1 MSIWANIGQH
11 FAKILLFLFVFCGL
25 IWVIDKLFLAKR
37 HRALGIQKRPIW
49 LEFTADLFPIIA
61 FIFVLR
67 SFLFEPFKSPSGSMI
82 PTLQIGDFILVNKFT
97 YGVRFPVVNKKII
110 EVGEPKRGDVVVFR
124 YPVDESVDYIKRV
137 VGVPGDVVEYR
148 DKRLTVNGIAL
159 TYQSVPYVAPVGEI
173 EQTQLMQQ
181 FAQKP
186 LQATQWLETSPM
198 SLGGTAHTIEN
209 DPQRSGGFASNF
221 YPEPPFEN
229 MENCQYSYTG
239 FTCKVPSGHYFMM
252 GDNRDNSLDSRYWGF
267 VPEKNLVGRAFF
279 VWLNFSDFKRIGSF
293 K

>member
-67 SFLFEPFKSPSGSMI
+67 SFLFEPFKIPSGSMI

-110 EVGEPKRGDVVVFR
+110 EVGEPKRGDVVVFADQR
-124 YPVDESVDYIKRV
+124 ICWIV
-137 VGVPGDVVEYR
+137 
-148 DKRLTVNGIAL
+148 
-159 TYQSVPYVAPVGEI
+159 
-173 EQTQLMQQ
+173 QT
-181 FAQKP
+181 
-186 LQATQWLETSPM
+186 T
-198 SLGGTAHTIEN
+198 
-209 DPQRSGGFASNF
+209 
-221 YPEPPFEN
+221 
-229 MENCQYSYTG
+229 
-239 FTCKVPSGHYFMM
+239 
-252 GDNRDNSLDSRYWGF
+252 
-267 VPEKNLVGRAFF
+267 
-279 VWLNFSDFKRIGSF
+279 
-293 K
+293 